1 MEKIHILIV
10 DDHPL
15 FRDGLAEL
23 LARYPTIE
31 VVAKGANAEDAVHLA
46 SEYLPDILLLDIGI
60 PGGGLNAVQAVSAG
74 YPVVKIVVLTA
85 SETNLLDALKAGA
98 SGYVLKGVS
107 IQELLTI
114 IQGVM
119 AGESYVTP
127 ARAAGM
133 LREMSRP
140 GPAPVLARN
149 SLNTLSEREHQI
161 LEQVA
166 RGLSNR
172 EVGLALGLSD
182 KTIKH
187 YMTNILE
194 KLHVRNR
201 VEAALLLQKDYATNK
216 GS

>member
-1 MEKIHILIV
+1 VEKIHILIV

-127 ARAAGM
+127 ALAAGM

-201 VEAALLLQKDYATNK
+201 VEAALLVQKDSQTK
-216 GS
+216 QRS

>member
-1 MEKIHILIV
+1 MDKIRVLIV

-15 FRDGLAEL
+15 FREGVAEVL
-23 LARYPTIE
+23 SRYPTID
-31 VVAKGANAEDAVHLA
+31 VVAKGANVEDAVRLA
-46 SEYLPDILLLDIGI
+46 NEHLPDILLLDIGM
-60 PGGGLNAVQAVSAG
+60 PGGGLNAVQAVAANN
-74 YPVVKIVVLTA
+74 PVVKIVVLTA

-98 SGYVLKGVS
+98 RGYVLKGVAV
-107 IQELLTI
+107 QELLAI

-127 ARAAGM
+127 GLAAGM

-140 GPAPVLARN
+140 GPAPVSAPN

-194 KLHVRNR
+194 KLHLRNR
-201 VEAALLLQKDYATNK
+201 VEAALLVQKDSQTK
-216 GS
+216 QRS

>member
-1 MEKIHILIV
+1 MDKIRVLIV

-15 FRDGLAEL
+15 FREGVAEVL
-23 LARYPTIE
+23 SRYPTID
-31 VVAKGANAEDAVHLA
+31 VVAKGANAEDAVRLA
-46 SEYLPDILLLDIGI
+46 NEHLPDILLLDIGM
-60 PGGGLNAVQAVSAG
+60 PGGGLNAVQAVAANN
-74 YPVVKIVVLTA
+74 PVVKIVVLTA

-98 SGYVLKGVS
+98 RGYVLKGVAV
-107 IQELLTI
+107 QELLAI

-127 ARAAGM
+127 GLAAGM

-140 GPAPVLARN
+140 GPAPVSAPN

-201 VEAALLLQKDYATNK
+201 VEAALLVQKDSQTK
-216 GS
+216 QRS